1 MKTIKLKTKEP
12 IKINLNISEHGNDH
26 SIELIYKG
34 QNYLYVFITQASTV
48 TIDLDQLRYWI
59 EETYYD
65 LSFTSCQYIPC
76 ELRAEDFKK

>member
-34 QNYLYVFITQASTV
+34 KTYLYAWLTQDSTV

-65 LSFTSCQYIPC
+65 LSFINGQYVPC
-76 ELRAEDFKK
+76 ELRAENFKK